1 MATEKNKPNE
11 VNAADL
17 LAQLEAMKREIEAMK
32 NAPGDEEAAAKAAA
46 RAKILAERKA
56 IAEAGEELVEIKLF
70 RDSGKYKDD
79 VYVGLN
85 GDRILIQRGVKV
97 KIPRKYAEILDQSD
111 LQDAATADLIEGKV
125 REFEGKKKQL
135 TE

>member
-11 VNAADL
+11 LNAADL

-32 NAPGDEEAAAKAAA
+32 NAQGDEEAAAKAAA

-125 REFEGKKKQL
+125 REFEDKKKQL

>member
-11 VNAADL
+11 LSAADL

-32 NAPGDEEAAAKAAA
+32 NAQGDEEAAAKAAA

-125 REFEGKKKQL
+125 REFEDKKKQL